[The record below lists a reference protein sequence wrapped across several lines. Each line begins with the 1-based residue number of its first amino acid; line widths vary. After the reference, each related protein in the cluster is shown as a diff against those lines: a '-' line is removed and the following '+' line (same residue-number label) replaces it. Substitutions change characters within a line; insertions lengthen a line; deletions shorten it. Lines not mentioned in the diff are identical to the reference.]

1 MSRQTSRLDAKKVNS
16 ELLTLTYG
24 ALVSQMLKEIDSSE
38 DVNKQ
43 LERIGY
49 NMGVRLVEDFLART
63 TSGRCLEM
71 RETAD
76 KIQQAFRLYLN
87 MQPTVT
93 SWSSSG
99 DEFSLVWDQCP
110 LSEWVEMPSNGLKY
124 CAIIP
129 GAIRGALQMVQL
141 DVQCWFV
148 QPPLLWV
155 CRARTNLLHN
165 APIMRAL
172 RALNA
177 VSNDID
183 LFNCSLNEFALAAYC
198 KISYSGTY

>member
-1 MSRQTSRLDAKKVNS
+1 
-16 ELLTLTYG
+16 
-24 ALVSQMLKEIDSSE
+24 
-38 DVNKQ
+38 
-43 LERIGY
+43 
-49 NMGVRLVEDFLART
+49 
-63 TSGRCLEM
+63 
-71 RETAD
+71 
-76 KIQQAFRLYLN
+76 

-148 QPPLLWV
+148 QV
-155 CRARTNLLHN
+155 RYSFTF
-165 APIMRAL
+165 
-172 RALNA
+172 
-177 VSNDID
+177 VSDT
-183 LFNCSLNEFALAAYC
+183 
-198 KISYSGTY
+198 TYKHVNST

>member
-1 MSRQTSRLDAKKVNS
+1 MSRQTSRLDPKKVNS

-24 ALVSQMLKEIDSSE
+24 ALVSQMLKETENSD

-49 NMGVRLVEDFLART
+49 NMGVRLIEDFLART
-63 TSGRCLEM
+63 TSTRCLEM

-124 CAIIP
+124 CALIP

-148 QPPLLWV
+148 QDQLKGDAV
-155 CRARTNLLHN
+155 TE
-165 APIMRAL
+165 L
-172 RALNA
+172 RVKYIKRLEDA
-177 VSNDID
+177 VPAGED
-183 LFNCSLNEFALAAYC
+183 
-198 KISYSGTY
+198 

>member
-24 ALVSQMLKEIDSSE
+24 ALVSQMLKEIENPD

-49 NMGVRLVEDFLART
+49 NMGVRLIEDFLART
-63 TSGRCLEM
+63 TSNRCMEM

-76 KIQQAFRLYLN
+76 KLQQAF
-87 MQPTVT
+87 

-110 LSEWVEMPSNGLKY
+110 LSEWVEMPNNNGLKY
-124 CAIIP
+124 CALVP
-129 GAIRGALQMVQL
+129 GAIRGALQM
-141 DVQCWFV
+141 
-148 QPPLLWV
+148 
-155 CRARTNLLHN
+155 
-165 APIMRAL
+165 
-172 RALNA
+172 
-177 VSNDID
+177 
-183 LFNCSLNEFALAAYC
+183 
-198 KISYSGTY
+198 

>member
-1 MSRQTSRLDAKKVNS
+1 
-16 ELLTLTYG
+16 
-24 ALVSQMLKEIDSSE
+24 MLKEIDNPD

-49 NMGVRLVEDFLART
+49 NMGVRLIEDFLART
-63 TSGRCLEM
+63 GSNRCMEM

-110 LSEWVEMPSNGLKY
+110 LSEWVEMPNNGLKY
-124 CAIIP
+124 CALIP

-141 DVQCWFV
+141 DVQCWFIQDQLKGDAV
-148 QPPLLWV
+148 
-155 CRARTNLLHN
+155 TE
-165 APIMRAL
+165 L
-172 RALNA
+172 RVKYIKRLEDA
-177 VSNDID
+177 VPAGED
-183 LFNCSLNEFALAAYC
+183 
-198 KISYSGTY
+198 